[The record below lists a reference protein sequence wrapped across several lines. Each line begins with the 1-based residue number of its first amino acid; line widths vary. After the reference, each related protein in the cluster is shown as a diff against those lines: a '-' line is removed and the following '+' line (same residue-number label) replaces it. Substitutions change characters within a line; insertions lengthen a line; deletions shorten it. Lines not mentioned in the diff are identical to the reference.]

1 MICYVI
7 KTGSPHQ
14 KILEGGWRVSK
25 IILAGDIGGTNTRI
39 GIYHVTKNRHYQPI
53 FERIFQS
60 RDYQGLDKIFHQ
72 YLEKGV
78 KIDVA
83 CLGIAAPITGNKVRL
98 TNLPWVID
106 IKRLRKKLGVEKLSV
121 INDLVAN
128 AYGLRMLKREDM
140 VTLNRG
146 RRREGNAAIIS
157 AGTGLGEAIL
167 FWDGENY
174 HPSPSEGGHVEFGPR
189 NPLEIELLKY
199 LLKRFGH
206 VSYERILTG
215 EGLFRIYQFLRE
227 FKKTEKDPQ
236 WLIEKMERDDPAS
249 VISQAAHDRQ
259 SSLCMMAIDIFS
271 SIYGAEAG
279 NLALKAMAVGGV
291 YIGGGIA
298 PRILWKL
305 REGMFMEAFK
315 DKGRYSKMME
325 EIPVKVIRNE
335 RAALLGALSHAM
347 DLLYQ

>member
-1 MICYVI
+1 M
-7 KTGSPHQ
+7 
-14 KILEGGWRVSK
+14 VSK
-25 IILAGDIGGTNTRI
+25 IILAGDIGGTKTRL
-39 GIYHVTKNRHYQPI
+39 GLYHITRKRRYQTL
-53 FERIFQS
+53 FERTFQS

-72 YLEKGV
+72 FLQKEG

-83 CLGIAAPITGNKVRL
+83 CLGVAAPIIGNKVKL

-106 IKRLRKKLGVEKLSV
+106 IKTLKRKLGVERLSV

-128 AYGLRMLKREDM
+128 AFGLRMLKRKDL

-146 RRREGNAAIIS
+146 KRRVGNAAIIS

-167 FWDGENY
+167 FWDGKNY
-174 HPSPSEGGHVEFGPR
+174 QASPSEGGHVEFGPR

-199 LLKRFGH
+199 LLKSFDH

-215 EGLFRIYQFLRE
+215 EGLFRIYQFLRDI
-227 FKKTEKDPQ
+227 KKTEKDPL
-236 WLIEKMERDDPAS
+236 WLIEKMEREDPAS
-249 VISQAAHDRQ
+249 VISQAAHDRK
-259 SSLCMMAIDIFS
+259 SPPCMMALDIFS

-279 NLALKAMAVGGV
+279 NLALKAMAIGGV

-305 REGMFMEAFK
+305 REGIFMEAFK
-315 DKGRYSKMME
+315 DKGRYSKMMK
-325 EIPVKVIRNE
+325 EIPVKVIMNE
-335 RAALLGALSHAM
+335 RAGLLGALSHAM
-347 DLLYQ
+347 DLLEE